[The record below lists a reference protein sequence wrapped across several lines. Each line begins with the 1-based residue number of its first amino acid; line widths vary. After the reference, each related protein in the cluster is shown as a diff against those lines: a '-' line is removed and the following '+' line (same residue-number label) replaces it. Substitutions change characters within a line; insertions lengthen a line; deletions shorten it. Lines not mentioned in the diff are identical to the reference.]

1 MLPDF
6 GINGAAIRLL
16 QPENIQSEYFK
27 LKGDV
32 RALVKTLNIDK
43 GVKDD

>member
-1 MLPDF
+1 MNFD
-6 GINGAAIRLL
+6 
-16 QPENIQSEYFK
+16 EYFK

-43 GVKDD
+43 GVKDDAELQQ